1 MKIKFRKNDPQK
13 EYLQECADDGRFTQ
27 SQLPEFRKFWRKL
40 LAKYKSMLKHDFKNA
55 MSHIH
60 DAKRGWIYKRTPK
73 GKKSNAKTTK
83 TYEKKNPDKVKEI
96 SARYREENPEKVKK
110 SQKTWRDS
118 AEGKAYKK
126 TTIETESKRSSKN
139 REKLPGWIKYQ
150 WHSIKHR
157 QKNLFNKG
165 VTRRKFLGKFLTQ
178 VQFTKWAFLEYDKQK
193 GLCFY
198 CKKPLTF
205 IYKRKQK
212 RGEWGKD
219 TNGSID
225 RAENH
230 KDYTDTNNLKISC
243 VKCNSDKNSSTL
255 EIAIGQIRHVNPTL
269 ADFIEKELL

>member
-13 EYLQECADDGRFTQ
+13 EYLQKCADEGRFTQ
-27 SQLPEFRKFWRKL
+27 SQLPEFRKFWKGL
-40 LAKYKSMLKHDFKNA
+40 LAKYKSMLKHDFNNA
-55 MSHIH
+55 MSYIH
-60 DAKRGWIYKRTPK
+60 DEKRVWIYRHTSK
-73 GKKSNAKTTK
+73 GIKKNAETTK
-83 TYEKKNPDKVKEI
+83 TYEKKNPDKVQEI
-96 SARYREENPEKVKK
+96 SARYRKENPEKVKK
-110 SQKTWRDS
+110 SQKTWRNSD
-118 AEGKAYKK
+118 EGKAYKK

-139 REKLPGWIKYQ
+139 RETLLGWIKYE
-150 WHSIKHR
+150 WHSIKNR

-165 VTRRKFLGKFLTQ
+165 VTRRKFLGKFLTK
-178 VQFTKWAFLEYDKQK
+178 VQFIKWAFLEYDKQK

-198 CKKPLTF
+198 CKKPVTF

-212 RGEWGKD
+212 RGEWGRD

-230 KDYTDTNNLKISC
+230 KDYTDTNNLRISC
-243 VKCNSDKNSSTL
+243 VKCNSDKNSSNL

>member
-1 MKIKFRKNDPQK
+1 MKIKFKKNDPQK
-13 EYLQECADDGRFTQ
+13 EYLQKCADEGRFTQ
-27 SQLPEFRKFWRKL
+27 SQLPEFRKFWKGL
-40 LAKYKSMLKHDFKNA
+40 LAKYKSMLKHDSKKA
-55 MSHIH
+55 MSYIH
-60 DAKRGWIYKRTPK
+60 GEKRVWIYQGTLK
-73 GKKSNAKTTK
+73 GKENNAKTTK
-83 TYEKKNPDKVKEI
+83 TYEEKNPNKVKEMTDN
-96 SARYREENPEKVKK
+96 YRKQNPEKVKK
-110 SQKTWRDS
+110 SQKNWRDS
-118 AEGKAYKK
+118 AEGEAYKK

-157 QKNLFNKG
+157 QKNLFSKG
-165 VTRRKFLGKFLTQ
+165 LTRRKFLGKFLTQ
-178 VQFTKWAFLEYDKQK
+178 VQFIKWAFLEYDKQK

-243 VKCNSDKNSSTL
+243 VKCNNDKNSSNL
-255 EIAIGQIRHVNPTL
+255 NIAIGQIRHINPTL

>member
-1 MKIKFRKNDPQK
+1 MKIKFKKNDPQK
-13 EYLQECADDGRFTQ
+13 EYLQGCADDGRFTQ

-55 MSHIH
+55 MSCIH

-73 GKKSNAKTTK
+73 GKKNNAKTTK
-83 TYEKKNPDKVKEI
+83 TYAKKNPDKVKEI
-96 SARYREENPEKVKK
+96 SARYREDNPEKVKK

-139 REKLPGWIKYQ
+139 REKILGWIKYQ

-157 QKNLFNKG
+157 QKDLFVKKI
-165 VTRRKFLGKFLTQ
+165 TRRKFLGKFLTK
-178 VQFTKWAFLEYDKQK
+178 VQFIKWAFLTYDEQK
-193 GLCFY
+193 GLCWY
-198 CKKPLTF
+198 CKKPITF

-225 RAENH
+225 RVDST
-230 KDYTDTNNLKISC
+230 KDYTDTNNLRIC
-243 VKCNSDKNSSTL
+243 CAKCNSDKNSSNL
-255 EIAIGQIRHVNPTL
+255 NIAIGQIKHINPEL
-269 ADFIEKELL
+269 AKFIEKELL